1 MPSKRTPCRDA
12 GGKQATS
19 AVEERSVRKL
29 GEVDFGKLPGYIGYQ
44 LRQAQSAVFRDLS
57 RTLRETGVTP
67 GEFSLLSMLRGNP
80 GINSI
85 TLTRIYQL
93 DKATLSL
100 SIKGL
105 AKRGLIASTRSAED
119 RRYYGLELTG
129 EGRALLQSVTRRI
142 ERQERTMDAV
152 LKPGERARLL
162 GMLSRISRA
171 FERGALTA
179 DGPRQSV
186 RGRR

>member
-1 MPSKRTPCRDA
+1 MPASPIRAA
-12 GGKQATS
+12 GAAGPHAAPKPRAAPELT
-19 AVEERSVRKL
+19 
-29 GEVDFGKLPGYIGYQ
+29 EVDFGRLPDYIGYQ

-67 GEFSLLSMLRGNP
+67 GEFSLLTLLRANP

-100 SIKGL
+100 AIKALGG
-105 AKRGLIASTRSAED
+105 RGLIASTRSVED
-119 RRYYGLELTG
+119 RRYYALELTAR
-129 EGRALLQSVTRRI
+129 GRALLQTVTRRI

-162 GMLSRISRA
+162 DLLRRISGA
-171 FERGALTA
+171 FDR
-179 DGPRQSV
+179 
-186 RGRR
+186 